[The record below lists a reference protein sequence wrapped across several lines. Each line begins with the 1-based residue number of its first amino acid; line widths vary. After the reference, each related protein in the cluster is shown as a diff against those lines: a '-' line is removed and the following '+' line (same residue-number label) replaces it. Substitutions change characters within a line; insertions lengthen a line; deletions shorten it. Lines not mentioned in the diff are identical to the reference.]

1 MDIVLH
7 LQYVC
12 DHSLC
17 NFVRL
22 HDSLCSELEKKEKL
36 VGRVGV
42 PVVGFA
48 VAQKECHISIQGRT
62 VCFAA
67 HVEHVCQ

>member
-1 MDIVLH
+1 VDIVLH

-48 VAQKECHISIQGRT
+48 VAQKECVIYPYKEGR
-62 VCFAA
+62 CASL
-67 HVEHVCQ
+67 HM